1 MRLIWL
7 GTGLLL
13 LAGIFAE
20 PARALDDQA
29 AGSICLMVES
39 AARENALPVEF
50 FARVIWRESRFN
62 AEAVGPRTRSG
73 AHAEGI
79 AQFMPGTA
87 AERQLLDPFD
97 PVQALPKAAAYLH
110 DLHAEFGNF
119 GLAAAAYNAG
129 PQRVRDWLA
138 GMRSLPLETRDY
150 VRAVTDRSADDWAHA
165 TPEPPAP
172 SGIKCND
179 LIALL
184 CRDNTRFMASLE
196 QHVTISNAQ
205 PWGVQLAAGFSRDHA
220 LADYARIVT
229 QVGETLGEHDPMIT
243 SGVLRNRGTRLF
255 YQVRVGAQTRQE
267 ANDVCVQ
274 IHKAGGACMVLRT
287 PRVGT

>member
-1 MRLIWL
+1 M
-7 GTGLLL
+7 L
-13 LAGIFAE
+13 LAGAFGG
-20 PARALDDQA
+20 PAQALDDQS

-39 AARENALPVEF
+39 AARENGLPVEF

-62 AEAVGPRTRSG
+62 ADAVGPRTRNG

-97 PVQALPKAAAYLH
+97 PVQALPKAAAFLH
-110 DLHAEFGNF
+110 ELHAEFGNL

-138 GMRSLPLETRDY
+138 GTRSLPPETVNY

-165 TPEPPAP
+165 KVAPPAPPTEPAP
-172 SGIKCND
+172 SGTKCND

-184 CRDNTRFMASLE
+184 HREYTPFVTSLE
-196 QHVTISNAQ
+196 RHVTISNAQ

-220 LADYARIVT
+220 LADYGRIMK
-229 QVGETLGEHDPMIT
+229 QVGGTLGERDPMIT
-243 SGVLRNRGTRLF
+243 SAVLRSRGTQPF

-267 ANDVCVQ
+267 ANDLCAQ
-274 IHKAGGACMVLRT
+274 IHKGGGACMVLRT
-287 PRVGT
+287 P